1 MVSCDRP
8 AFFCLKLE
16 PDLCRIKN
24 VRVLMGSARGA
35 AVRRHLGDREVGSA
49 TVTRVVVG
57 KCQGQGRKSQ
67 EERCS
72 LDMLAIIP
80 AACVRTDVDLPR

>member
-1 MVSCDRP
+1 MVSRDRP

-35 AVRRHLGDREVGSA
+35 VVRQHLGDREVGSA
-49 TVTRVVVG
+49 TGTRVVVE
-57 KCQGQGRKSQ
+57 KCQVQDRKSQ
-67 EERCS
+67 ENRNS
-72 LDMLAIIP
+72 LDTLAMIP
-80 AACVRTDVDLPR
+80 AACVRTNVDLPR